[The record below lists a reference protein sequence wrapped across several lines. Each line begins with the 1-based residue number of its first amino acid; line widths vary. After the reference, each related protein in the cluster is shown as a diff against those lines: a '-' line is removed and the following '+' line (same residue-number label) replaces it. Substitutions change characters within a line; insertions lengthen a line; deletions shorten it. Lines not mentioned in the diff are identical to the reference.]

1 MNDCR
6 IPIDPDRERL
16 QDSVGHLHQRV
27 MESGLDPMFD
37 PVDAVVEAFCQEHG
51 LPFQKM
57 LPLYLKWALPSSACQ
72 F

>member
-1 MNDCR
+1 MSECR
-6 IPIDPDRERL
+6 IPIDPDLEKL
-16 QDSVGHLHQRV
+16 QDAIGHLHHAV
-27 MESGLDPMFD
+27 MESHLDPMFD
-37 PVDAVVEAFCQEHG
+37 AVDKVVEQFCQERD

>member
-1 MNDCR
+1 VNCR
-6 IPIDPDRERL
+6 TAPDPDRQRL
-16 QDSVGHLHQRV
+16 EEAVGLLHQHV

-37 PVDAVVEAFCQEHG
+37 PVDVVAEEICRESD

-57 LPLYLKWALPSSACQ
+57 LPLYLRWALPSSACQ

>member
-1 MNDCR
+1 MNCG
-6 IPIDPDRERL
+6 IDPDRRRL
-16 QDSVGHLHQRV
+16 EESVGHLHQRV
-27 MESGLDPMFD
+27 MASGLDPMFD
-37 PVDAVVEAFCQEHG
+37 PVEEVVEQFCREHD

>member
-1 MNDCR
+1 MSDCR
-6 IPIDPDRERL
+6 IPFDPDRERL
-16 QDSVGHLHQRV
+16 QDAIGHLHQRV
-27 MESGLDPMFD
+27 MGSGLDPMFD
-37 PVDAVVEAFCQEHG
+37 PVDAVVEDFCRESD